1 MTPALMVGRVGGRVE
16 RRAKKNKSEITT
28 RAMKESHK
36 GLRQRTGAQGRPVAG
51 VVSFKLE
58 PTG

>member
-1 MTPALMVGRVGGRVE
+1 MMGRVGGRVE